1 MPTKPRKKMGPE
13 ERRSTSR
20 RLLALAGRVV
30 PLAIA
35 VAIDLAD
42 GQLSPGG
49 PIVELA
55 QVVAELVE
63 VLAVIRRDRADGDDV
78 PEAKEV

>member
-1 MPTKPRKKMGPE
+1 MPAKPRKKMGPE

-42 GQLSPGG
+42 GQLERAGA
-49 PIVELA
+49 IAELA
-55 QVVAELVE
+55 QVVAELAE
-63 VLAVIRRDRADGDDV
+63 VLAVIRRDRADADDT
-78 PEAKEV
+78 PDGQEG